1 MISVEEALAQ
11 VLHLCAP
18 LPTEIL
24 PLRRA
29 LGRRLAAP
37 VAARLTQPP
46 FEAAAMDG
54 YALPVPA
61 LPGARFDIIGQAAA
75 GRGFDG
81 TVGAGQAVRIF
92 TGAPLPAGATHI
104 VIQEDARRE
113 ADQLFIGANPD
124 SARHIRPRGQDFTL
138 GQVFAP
144 KVLCPADLGLLAA
157 MNLSEVAVHRRP
169 EVAFLS
175 TGDELVAA
183 GQSPGPDQIIAS
195 SALALAALA
204 QTLGAKTRI
213 LPIARDNLDHLR
225 AALDLTGGADL
236 IVTLGGASL
245 GDHDLIGRHAAD
257 LGLDLAFWKI
267 ALRPGKPMMAGR
279 RGGVPLLGLPGN
291 PVSAY
296 VCAVLFMLPM
306 LRAMQG
312 DPRPAPRPMRSSL
325 AQDLPACGI
334 RRHYMR
340 AIHDPQSGLITPQ
353 GSQDSALTWVLAQSN
368 ALLIH
373 PENAAPMKAG
383 EGVDYLPLP

>member
-195 SALALAALA
+195 SALALAAF
-204 QTLGAKTRI
+204 
-213 LPIARDNLDHLR
+213 
-225 AALDLTGGADL
+225 
-236 IVTLGGASL
+236 V
-245 GDHDLIGRHAAD
+245 
-257 LGLDLAFWKI
+257 
-267 ALRPGKPMMAGR
+267 
-279 RGGVPLLGLPGN
+279 
-291 PVSAY
+291 
-296 VCAVLFMLPM
+296 AVRLF
-306 LRAMQG
+306 
-312 DPRPAPRPMRSSL
+312 
-325 AQDLPACGI
+325 I
-334 RRHYMR
+334 
-340 AIHDPQSGLITPQ
+340 
-353 GSQDSALTWVLAQSN
+353 
-368 ALLIH
+368 
-373 PENAAPMKAG
+373 
-383 EGVDYLPLP
+383 